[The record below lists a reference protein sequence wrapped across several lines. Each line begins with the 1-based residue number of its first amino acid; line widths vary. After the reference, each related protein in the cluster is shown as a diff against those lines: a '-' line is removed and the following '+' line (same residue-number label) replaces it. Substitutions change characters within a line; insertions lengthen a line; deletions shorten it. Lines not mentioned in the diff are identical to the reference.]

1 MAEMLSSGTG
11 SLRTFHLHYKLTRVC
26 PVNHYSESKFKV
38 NVVVSFD
45 AEENWD
51 GLIIQCKTN
60 VCTVDTD
67 RMVDHCS

>member
-11 SLRTFHLHYKLTRVC
+11 SLRTFHL
-26 PVNHYSESKFKV
+26 
-38 NVVVSFD
+38 VVSFD

-51 GLIIQCKTN
+51 GLITQCKTN